1 MKSKD
6 SYTDVY
12 RASGEMA
19 ALVIKGLL
27 ESHGIPCVLS
37 SHAAPSVHALTVDGL
52 GEVRV
57 IVPDTLAEAANKL
70 IIRNEHA

>member
-1 MKSKD
+1 M
-6 SYTDVY
+6 
-12 RASGEMA
+12 E

-57 IVPDTLAEAANKL
+57 IVPCTQAEAANKL
-70 IIRNEHA
+70 ITRDEHA